1 MRRTLTSRGAARLAV
16 SALALAVLS
25 GCASVSLEQNV
36 DRVNDEAG
44 SFTEKKLT
52 LARTAQ
58 ERQERA
64 ETAQALLAQPLG
76 QREAVQLALVN
87 SASLQ
92 ALLAQG
98 WAESAD
104 AAQVGRI
111 ANPFFSYERMVAGD
125 ELEIGRALSV
135 GLLDLLTLPTR
146 QGISRYRIEQSQ
158 LRLTSEVVDQVT
170 QVRQVWVRA
179 VAAQQTLRY
188 AQQVYE
194 SAEATAE
201 IARRM
206 QAAGN
211 FNRISRAREQA
222 FYADAATRLA
232 AASHQATATREEL
245 VRRLGLDEA
254 QAGQLQLPGRLPDLP
269 PQAMD
274 PQTAGAQATRN
285 RLDIRLARS
294 NYEAYARSQGLTTV
308 TSFTDIELTA
318 RRNTTTDSASGSRSD
333 PRGYEIGVR
342 LPIFDWGGMQRDVM
356 SARTLAAANQLE
368 AALRAAGSSLRESYS
383 AYRTAYDVA
392 RHYRDEVVPLR
403 KVISDENQLRY
414 NGMIIGVF
422 ELLADARD
430 QVSTVIAAIN
440 TEQQFWLAD
449 AALQATLI
457 GRPTGTTLTAAVPA
471 SGAAA
476 AGH

>member
-1 MRRTLTSRGAARLAV
+1 MRRPLTSRGAKLAI
-16 SALALAVLS
+16 SAVTLAVLS

-36 DRVNDEAG
+36 SRVNDEAS
-44 SFTEKKLT
+44 SFTDKKLK
-52 LARTAQ
+52 LSRTEQ
-58 ERQERA
+58 ERKERA
-64 ETAQALLAQPLG
+64 DAAQALLAQPLG

-87 SASLQ
+87 SPSLQ

-111 ANPFFSYERMVAGD
+111 ANPIFSYERMVAGD
-125 ELEIGRALSV
+125 ELEIGRALSF
-135 GLLDLLTLPTR
+135 GLLDLLTLPAR

-170 QVRQVWVRA
+170 QVRQAWVRA
-179 VAAQQTLRY
+179 IAAQQTLKY
-188 AQQVYE
+188 ARQVYE

-211 FNRISRAREQA
+211 FSRISRAREQA

-232 AASHQATATREEL
+232 TANHQATATREEL
-245 VRRLGLDEA
+245 VRQLGLDEA
-254 QAGQLQLPGRLPDLP
+254 QAKLLKLPERLPDLP
-269 PQAMD
+269 KQALD
-274 PQTAGAQATRN
+274 PQTAGAHATRY
-285 RLDIRLARS
+285 RLDIRLALS

-308 TSFTDIELTA
+308 TSFTDIELTTM
-318 RRNTTTDSASGSRSD
+318 RNTNTDSASGSRSD

-342 LPIFDWGGMQRDVM
+342 LPIFDWGGMQRDAM

-368 AALRAAGSSLRESYS
+368 ATVRAAGSSLRESYS

-392 RHYRDEVVPLR
+392 RHHRDEVVPLR

-430 QVSTVIAAIN
+430 QVNTVIAAIN
-440 TEQQFWLAD
+440 TEQQFWLDD
-449 AALQATLI
+449 AALQASFI
-457 GRPTGTTLTAAVPA
+457 GRQTSTALSAAAPA

>member
-1 MRRTLTSRGAARLAV
+1 MRRPLTSRGAKLAI
-16 SALALAVLS
+16 SAVTLAVLS

-36 DRVNDEAG
+36 SRVNDEAS
-44 SFTEKKLT
+44 SFTDKKLK
-52 LARTAQ
+52 LSRTEQ
-58 ERQERA
+58 ERKERA
-64 ETAQALLAQPLG
+64 DAAQALLAQPLG

-87 SASLQ
+87 SPSLQ

-111 ANPFFSYERMVAGD
+111 ANPIFSYERMVAGD
-125 ELEIGRALSV
+125 ELEIGRALSF
-135 GLLDLLTLPTR
+135 GLLDLLTLPAR

-170 QVRQVWVRA
+170 QVRQAWVRA
-179 VAAQQTLRY
+179 IAAQQTLKY
-188 AQQVYE
+188 ARQVYE

-211 FNRISRAREQA
+211 FSRISRAREQA

-232 AASHQATATREEL
+232 TANHQATATREEL
-245 VRRLGLDEA
+245 VRQLGLDEA
-254 QAGQLQLPGRLPDLP
+254 QAKLLKLPERLPDLP
-269 PQAMD
+269 KQALD
-274 PQTAGAQATRN
+274 PQTAGAHATRY
-285 RLDIRLARS
+285 RLDIRLALS

-308 TSFTDIELTA
+308 TSFTDIELTTM
-318 RRNTTTDSASGSRSD
+318 RNTNTDSASGSRSD

-342 LPIFDWGGMQRDVM
+342 LPIFDWGGMQRDAM

-368 AALRAAGSSLRESYS
+368 ATVRAAGSSLRESYS

-392 RHYRDEVVPLR
+392 RHHRDEVVPLR

-430 QVSTVIAAIN
+430 QVNTVIAAIN

-449 AALQATLI
+449 AALQASFI
-457 GRPTGTTLTAAVPA
+457 GRPTSTALSAAAPA

>member
-1 MRRTLTSRGAARLAV
+1 MSRTLTSRGARLAV
-16 SALALAVLS
+16 SAVALAVLS

-36 DRVNDEAG
+36 NRVNDEAS
-44 SFTEKKLT
+44 SFTDKKLT
-52 LARTAQ
+52 LSRTEQ
-58 ERQERA
+58 ERKERVEAA
-64 ETAQALLAQPLG
+64 EALLAQPLG

-87 SASLQ
+87 SPSLQ

-125 ELEIGRALSV
+125 ELEIGRSLSF
-135 GLLDLLTLPTR
+135 GLLDLLTLPAR

-158 LRLTSEVVDQVT
+158 LRLTSDVVDQVT
-170 QVRQVWVRA
+170 QVRQAWVRA

-188 AQQVYE
+188 ARQVYE

-211 FNRISRAREQA
+211 FSRISRAREQA

-232 AASHQATATREEL
+232 TASHQATATREEL

-254 QAGQLQLPGRLPDLP
+254 QAQDLRLPDRLPDLP
-269 PQAMD
+269 KQAMD
-274 PQTAGAQATRN
+274 PQTAGAHATRN
-285 RLDIRLARS
+285 RLDIRLAWS

-318 RRNTTTDSASGSRSD
+318 IRNTNTDGASGSRSD

-342 LPIFDWGGMQRDVM
+342 LPIFDWGGMRRDAM

-368 AALRAAGSSLRESYS
+368 ATVRAAGSSLRESYS

-430 QVSTVIAAIN
+430 QVNTVITAIN

-449 AALQATLI
+449 AALQASLI
-457 GRPTGTTLTAAVPA
+457 GRPTNMALATAVAPA
-471 SGAAA
+471 GAAA
-476 AGH
+476 APH